1 MNTIGPQPQ
10 GRVPWWAILI
20 APVMMLLTLGSGGL
34 AVAAFERVSDQ
45 LVSIVAAV
53 VAVGASATCGVFLD
67 WLVERERAHNLH
79 PRCPRCD
86 YDLHALLEPRCPEC
100 GQTWTVQP
108 STKQESKKG
117 DGSIFR

>member
-10 GRVPWWAILI
+10 ARVPWWAILI

-67 WLVERERAHNLH
+67 WMVERRRATEG
-79 PRCPRCD
+79 PSCPSCGYSVR
-86 YDLHALLEPRCPEC
+86 YLPEPRCPEC
-100 GQTWTVQP
+100 GERWRPDALQP
-108 STKQESKKG
+108 GPERRSA
-117 DGSIFR
+117 R